1 MLMAPLTNSLLTNSL
16 LIAHCR
22 LTRGKEFESVDRDL
36 AEVEAFVAA
45 QAPFD
50 QLDALRLTR
59 FVRTLTVRYVR
70 RGSTILTI
78 GDPNH
83 ELYLLRSGAVEL
95 RDELGALIT
104 QLCEGDCFG
113 YPSLLTRG
121 VVERQVTALEDTL
134 LYCLPEQDFHNLRR
148 QLPSFD
154 QFFSEAH
161 AERVRQALTDFQW
174 AQPLAPV
181 SNQLMTLPLRE
192 LIARPPVSIDP
203 DASVQ
208 TAATRMTDTRVSSL
222 LVVED
227 GRLRGILTDRD
238 VRSRIVAAGRNLD
251 TPVREVMTPNPITMP
266 AGALAFEALMTMTHY
281 GIHHLPVV
289 EAVLEDVE
297 DTAQAEAISDVQVK
311 TASDDDVIN
320 AISTDIIDTAN
331 SSEHQYIADAANIT
345 VPPSNMTSTL
355 SVPPVDRSNDVARA
369 HPQQGSSQ
377 SKLKVIGL
385 VTTTDVVRQE
395 SDNPVYLVGDIR
407 KQPTVDTLAAL
418 AKRRK
423 QVFNT
428 LISADATAYDIGR
441 VMTLIADAT
450 VQQLLRLAE
459 TKLGSPPVAYAW
471 LVFGSQARS
480 EQSLHSD
487 QDNALLL
494 DLDYD
499 ETDTTHSSYFANL
512 AQFVCHG
519 LHTCGYDYC
528 PGEVMA
534 TNPRWRK
541 DLATWLEYFSAWTH
555 QPQPEALLNASIF
568 FDLRAVY
575 GKFELAET
583 LLNHIQART
592 NEPLFLGY
600 MAKNALTHQPPLGF
614 FRKFVLERGGE
625 HNKTLDMKHR
635 GVVPIIDLARVY
647 ALSAGV
653 TAMNTRERLEAAI
666 TTDTLSEDGMA
677 NLRDALE
684 FIAFVRLRH
693 QASQLRR
700 GQTPDNYLVPD
711 VLSQFERNHLKDAFQ
726 IVNTMQNALD
736 TRYQAGRLG

>member
-1 MLMAPLTNSLLTNSL
+1 
-16 LIAHCR
+16 
-22 LTRGKEFESVDRDL
+22 SVDREL

-50 QLDALRLTR
+50 QLDAHSLTR

-95 RDELGALIT
+95 HDDTGVLIT
-104 QLCEGDCFG
+104 QLCEGACFG

-121 VVERQVTALEDTL
+121 VVERQVKALEDTL

-161 AERVRQALTDFQW
+161 AERVRQALSDFQQ
-174 AQPLAPV
+174 AQPLAPA
-181 SNQLMTLPLRE
+181 SNQLMTLPLKE
-192 LIARPPVSIDP
+192 LVVRSPVNIDP
-203 DASVQ
+203 HASVQ
-208 TAATRMTDTRVSSL
+208 TAAIRMTDTRVSSL

-227 GRLRGILTDRD
+227 GRLQGILTDRD
-238 VRSRIVAAGRNLD
+238 VRSRIVAAGRSLD
-251 TPVREVMTPNPITMP
+251 TPVHKVMTPNPITMP

-289 EAVLEDVE
+289 EAVLETVSE
-297 DTAQAEAISDVQVK
+297 DAEAISEVQL
-311 TASDDDVIN
+311 TPISDDDTTDAIDTDAINTN
-320 AISTDIIDTAN
+320 AINTAN
-331 SSEHQYIADAANIT
+331 SSEHQHLESAANIT
-345 VPPSNMTSTL
+345 VQPSSTTSKL
-355 SVPPVDRSNDVARA
+355 GVPSVDVSNEVARGRLQS
-369 HPQQGSSQ
+369 PQPQ
-377 SKLKVIGL
+377 LKVIGL
-385 VTTTDVVRQE
+385 VTTTDIVRQE

-407 KQPTVDTLAAL
+407 KQPTVEALAAL

-441 VMTLIADAT
+441 VMTLLADAT
-450 VQQLLRLAE
+450 AQQLLRLAE
-459 TKLGSPPVAYAW
+459 AKLGPPPVAYAW

-480 EQSLHSD
+480 EQSLHTD

-494 DLDYD
+494 DVDYD
-499 ETDTTHSSYFANL
+499 ETNTTHSSYFANL
-512 AQFVCHG
+512 AQFMCHG

-534 TNPRWRK
+534 TNPRWRQ
-541 DLATWLEYFSAWTH
+541 DLPTWLEYFSMWTH

-568 FDLRAVY
+568 FDLRAIY
-575 GKFELAET
+575 GKLELAEI
-583 LLNHIQART
+583 LLNHIRERT
-592 NEPLFLGY
+592 DEPLFLGY
-600 MAKNALTHQPPLGF
+600 MAKNALGHQPPLGF

-653 TAMNTRERLEAAI
+653 TAMNTRERLEAAARQ
-666 TTDTLSEDGMA
+666 DALSDDGMA

-693 QASQLRR
+693 QAGQLRQ
-700 GQTPDNYLVPD
+700 GQTLDNYLAPD
-711 VLSQFERNHLKDAFQ
+711 GLSQFERNHLKDAFQ

-736 TRYQAGRLG
+736 MRYQAGRLG